1 MCSQRRN
8 KARLSA
14 HMFLAIQRR
23 RAQNRA
29 AQKAF
34 RLRKEETIKVI
45 SAKLAKMVREM
56 EWMKQLNQD
65 LSNQVSALQQ
75 NIQML
80 EKENRELKEA
90 SLSESSHGSTS
101 IGRTFLIPETDYFE
115 GAW

>member
-1 MCSQRRN
+1 MCTQRRN

-29 AQKAF
+29 AQRAY

-45 SAKLAKMVREM
+45 SAKLFKMEREM
-56 EWMKQLNQD
+56 EWMRQSNQE
-65 LSNQVSALQQ
+65 LSNQASMLQQ
-75 NIQML
+75 DIQML

-90 SLSESSHGSTS
+90 SLSESSHGSTPF
-101 IGRTFLIPETDYFE
+101 GRTFLIPETDYFG

>member
-1 MCSQRRN
+1 
-8 KARLSA
+8 
-14 HMFLAIQRR
+14 MFLAIQRR

-29 AQKAF
+29 AQRAF

-45 SAKLAKMVREM
+45 SAKLSKVEREM
-56 EWMKQLNQD
+56 EWMKLSNQD
-65 LSNQVSALQQ
+65 LSDQVSALQQ

-90 SLSESSHGSTS
+90 SLSESSHGSMP
-101 IGRTFLIPETDYFE
+101 IGRSFLIPETYYLE